1 MPRRTEPLLAPLK
14 LLAPALVPSWNFF
27 DVIAP
32 APRVEYA
39 LLASPGDTSG
49 TWRVFRPRPVR
60 VSLPEMLQRLVW
72 NPRWNQNLYVMSCA
86 ERLAEDRTPEH
97 SEAELF
103 RRIAADLAA
112 KVPAYFEG
120 EETKERLKTGAMS
133 SGKFVPPQARLAIG
147 LGMFVRGVRS
157 VRIWSSISPVTNVFA
172 SSRPRRPP

>member
-49 TWRVFRPRPVR
+49 TWRVFRPRPAR

-72 NPRWNQNLYVMSCA
+72 NPRWNQNLFVMSCA

-103 RRIAADLAA
+103 KRIAADLAA
-112 KVPAYFEG
+112 EPADPARPWLCFRLVFVHREG
-120 EETKERLKTGAMS
+120 EVLTEEVMVQPAPR
-133 SGKFVPPQARLAIG
+133 RLAEIDI
-147 LGMFVRGVRS
+147 R
-157 VRIWSSISPVTNVFA
+157 
-172 SSRPRRPP
+172 